1 MKKIMFMFLLMIFL
15 PSCVV
20 QKIHKPVS
28 LYVEW
33 NGEKLYFVSK
43 VPVIAL
49 WCKANKNIP
58 ENWQEHKRFCSV
70 EELRLIIEEIGHNA
84 RHINYKINKPEK
96 LLIDFRDGT
105 KIIVPFYLDDEKKE
119 FVGPRG
125 RSKKLWKL
133 FREKEVS
140 LPYRRKPPSFSNMF

>member
-1 MKKIMFMFLLMIFL
+1 MKKTMVMLMLMFLS
-15 PSCVV
+15 SCVV
-20 QKIHKPVS
+20 QKIQKPVS

-49 WCKANKNIP
+49 WCKVNENIP
-58 ENWQEHKRFCSV
+58 EKWNEYKRFCSV

-84 RHINYKINKPEK
+84 LHINYKINKPEM

-105 KIIVPFYLDDEKKE
+105 KIIVPFYLDHETRE

-125 RSKKLWKL
+125 RSKKLYEL
-133 FREKEVS
+133 FHEKEKS
-140 LPYRRKPPSFSNMF
+140 LPYKRKLPPFLNIF